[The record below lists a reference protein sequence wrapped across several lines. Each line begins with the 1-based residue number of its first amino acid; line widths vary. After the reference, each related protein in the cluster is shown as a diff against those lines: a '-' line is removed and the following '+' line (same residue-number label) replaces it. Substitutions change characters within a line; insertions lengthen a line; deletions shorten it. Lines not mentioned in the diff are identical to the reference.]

1 MKKKAFLIV
10 SLLVVFVLAF
20 LLIKDPKQDNIV
32 NLPPQSEESIEE
44 TKCAKAGEEPVSNFD
59 LTTGKTDPNIE
70 AISCCEGLKE
80 IEKKQNF
87 NISADGGENKVCA
100 SIEGIHNT
108 ICSPCGNGICESEY
122 EDYCN
127 CPIDCD

>member
-1 MKKKAFLIV
+1 M
-10 SLLVVFVLAF
+10 
-20 LLIKDPKQDNIV
+20 

-70 AISCCEGLKE
+70 VITCCKGLKS
-80 IEKKQNF
+80 IEKKQGF
-87 NISADGGENKVCA
+87 NIPISDDGQRVCA
-100 SIEGIHNT
+100 SLEGVPNS
-108 ICSPCGNGICESEY
+108 ICSPCGNGICDPEY